1 MGIDCFSRAGLKEFW
16 VYLWNLNTNLF
27 PVGATSYPVT
37 KGMKVEI
44 AAIIV
49 IFLGGIVSQLELW
62 KVIQER
68 RQNRV
73 DEQIQDDGLTDLEQ
87 AEEDVARRIADRIL
101 RERKQWEDV
110 YGDNVP
116 PPGVPR
122 KDSGVTD
129 VESQRKVTT
138 SIHRSDKD
146 SIEMSPMPSPNKV
159 GSGMA
164 MKNNGGAVIVQVAR
178 DNIDE
183 TRLTIE
189 EQLQQTND
197 YSTPKS
203 EPKWIAPDGEQ
214 RSLQISSKHVMIPG
228 QSSIPE
234 VVPLPFQVPKSAA
247 GDEDDRTSVATF
259 ADEDV
264 HRHSKHLSASSTILR
279 KLSRRSNRSSR
290 SFTKGAGESS
300 EDLVIPRAIDIED
313 DRRSSLAATVDGLSD
328 DENMPSPRSSIDQ
341 TPNTEDIRIIVDAP
355 EVMSP
360 ISTPTLNRIVEDYPG
375 TKARPFS
382 ETTASTNILD
392 FETSQPSPL
401 PALLD
406 RSLTSSTDPA
416 ASLKVNTVV
425 DDTVKVAE
433 VEKTIPAASR
443 ASITRDHLPSQLSKV
458 VMSYRTNEWAKHLE
472 GADNPELEELKHI
485 EYPSAPIE
493 AAAPVDIQG
502 LQQTAETPATRSTSQ
517 MSNRPPLTRAASKAH
532 ASLYQPI
539 SSSANGH
546 YQDGNLPRS
555 LSQQSL
561 SKNLLR
567 ASATSSIADSSMN
580 GDLNIGV
587 LGKRDSVVRAKQSYY
602 SNNAALV
609 STPEFSPRSA
619 TSDGGVYIY
628 PNHSTPTF
636 ADDDDNLWLSAR
648 RSLIRQSSG
657 QQTPVSFNSH
667 QPQRSSTTPSPMARE
682 QQLAS
687 WRASVT
693 QDLQSGA
700 DPKKNIERSR
710 NSLFQ
715 ERQLE
720 EQKRVNEVRAKAKRE
735 SLFDERMR
743 SGNMIEAHRD
753 ALRKMQAKANKAVT

>member
-1 MGIDCFSRAGLKEFW
+1 
-16 VYLWNLNTNLF
+16 
-27 PVGATSYPVT
+27 
-37 KGMKVEI
+37 MKVEI

-49 IFLGGIVSQLELW
+49 IFLGGIVSQLEFW
-62 KVIQER
+62 KIIQDR

-73 DEQIQDDGLTDLEQ
+73 DERLQDDGLTDLEQ

-110 YGDNVP
+110 YGDNAS
-116 PPGVPR
+116 PPGLPR
-122 KDSGVTD
+122 KDSGVAD
-129 VESQRKVTT
+129 VESQGKGTT
-138 SIHRSDKD
+138 SIHRSDQD
-146 SIEMSPMPSPNKV
+146 SIEMSPVPSPNKI

-164 MKNNGGAVIVQVAR
+164 MRNNGGAIIVQVAR
-178 DNIDE
+178 DNIEE

-197 YSTPKS
+197 YSTPKP
-203 EPKWIAPDGEQ
+203 EPKWVAPDGEQ
-214 RSLQISSKHVMIPG
+214 RSLQISSKHVTIPG
-228 QSSIPE
+228 QSNGPK
-234 VVPLPFQVPKSAA
+234 VVPLPFQVPKSVL
-247 GDEDDRTSVATF
+247 GDEDDGTSVATF

-279 KLSRRSNRSSR
+279 RLSRKSNRSSR

-300 EDLVIPRAIDIED
+300 ENLMIPRAIDIED
-313 DRRSSLAATVDGLSD
+313 DRRSSLAATVDGLSE
-328 DENMPSPRSSIDQ
+328 DEDMSSPRSSIDQ
-341 TPNTEDIRIIVDAP
+341 TPNAGDIRIVVDAP

-360 ISTPTLNRIVEDYPG
+360 VSTPTIGRITEDNQG
-375 TKARPFS
+375 SKGRPFS
-382 ETTASTNILD
+382 EATESTNILD
-392 FETSQPSPL
+392 FETPQPSPAPSQL
-401 PALLD
+401 NQ
-406 RSLTSSTDPA
+406 SFTSNTDPVVDVE
-416 ASLKVNTVV
+416 ASTVV
-425 DDTVKVAE
+425 
-433 VEKTIPAASR
+433 VEGAKADKMATAIPKASR
-443 ASITRDHLPSQLSKV
+443 ASITRDQLPSQLSKV

-472 GADNPELEELKHI
+472 RADNPELEELKHV
-485 EYPSAPIE
+485 EYPSESDSKPVE
-493 AAAPVDIQG
+493 AAAPLDIEG
-502 LQQTAETPATRSTSQ
+502 LQQTADMPTPRSTSQ

-532 ASLYQPI
+532 QSLYQPR
-539 SSSANGH
+539 STSGVGH

-555 LSQQSL
+555 MSQQSL
-561 SKNLLR
+561 SRNLLR
-567 ASATSSIADSSMN
+567 SSLTSSVADSSIN
-580 GDLNIGV
+580 GDPSAISNLGLLN
-587 LGKRDSVVRAKQSYY
+587 KRDSIVRANQPYA
-602 SNNAALV
+602 NNAALV
-609 STPEFSPRSA
+609 SMPEFPRRSV
-619 TSDGGVYIY
+619 TSDGGVYMY
-628 PNHSTPTF
+628 PNHSTPAF
-636 ADDDDNLWLSAR
+636 ADDSDNLSLSAR

-667 QPQRSSTTPSPMARE
+667 QPKRSSTTPSPMARE

-693 QDLQSGA
+693 QDLHSGV

-720 EQKRVNEVRAKAKRE
+720 EQKRVNEARAKAKRE